1 MLLKNVKS
9 ALRLFLIREIINER
23 GFNIDYNNNN
33 NNIFCFRTFR

>member
-9 ALRLFLIREIINER
+9 ALRLFLIRGIINER
-23 GFNIDYNNNN
+23 GFNIDNNNNN